1 MDALTLLL
9 LILSVLSHV
18 GMSIFF
24 AKPRYNKLVT
34 SLIWLVYAVV
44 FLILPPTTPKLN
56 YTLMVLLNAVLF
68 FIATKGKPIEKGF
81 FVYQLRQH
89 LYCFR
94 CVCCLF
100 SGKGNAHCRQNRIYG
115 FDYGAFAGADLCSY
129 SSEI

>member
-56 YTLMVLLNAVLF
+56 YTLMVLLNAALF

-81 FVYQLRQH
+81 LFVVEGREYA
-89 LYCFR
+89 
-94 CVCCLF
+94 
-100 SGKGNAHCRQNRIYG
+100 S
-115 FDYGAFAGADLCSY
+115 
-129 SSEI
+129 